1 MDNQIRF
8 TEGLRAS
15 RKQSIANTLE
25 SKLQVLN
32 DEGFDVEFGTIG
44 TRTTYALMT
53 RRDSTDNE
61 EYVGYTY
68 IRNDIRFK
76 DETVGKL
83 KALDQA
89 ITRRDLR
96 AERLRQIVEEA
107 PDLTEDIPQ
116 VPEI

>member
-1 MDNQIRF
+1 MEGILYHVADEEGQEEDDSHDGQENRDAQPFIGQVAVDGVRSSRLRRLIDDDFMDDF
-8 TEGLRAS
+8 F
-15 RKQSIANTLE
+15 
-25 SKLQVLN
+25 
-32 DEGFDVEFGTIG
+32 DEGVF
-44 TRTTYALMT
+44 L
-53 RRDSTDNE
+53 
-61 EYVGYTY
+61 
-68 IRNDIRFK
+68 RNDIRFK

-107 PDLTEDIPQ
+107 SDPTEDIPQ